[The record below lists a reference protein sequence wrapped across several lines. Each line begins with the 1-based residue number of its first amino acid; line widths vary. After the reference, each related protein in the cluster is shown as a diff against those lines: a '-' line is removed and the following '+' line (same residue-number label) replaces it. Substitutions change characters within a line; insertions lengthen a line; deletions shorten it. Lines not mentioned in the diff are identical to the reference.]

1 MKTSGTIIPSSRFLV
16 KKMLHEI
23 DFSKADVIVELG
35 PGNGVITKNILKKL
49 HAKAVLICFEIN
61 DSFYNELQKIEHPQL
76 KVINAS
82 AENITEELHKL
93 GYSKTCHIISSLPL
107 TNIPDK
113 ISKNILDNSYS
124 SLEEN
129 GTFIQYQYTTSYF
142 KKLQTC
148 LLYTS
153 PSPRDS

>member
-1 MKTSGTIIPSSRFLV
+1 MA
-16 KKMLHEI
+16 KK
-23 DFSKADVIVELG
+23 S
-35 PGNGVITKNILKKL
+35 
-49 HAKAVLICFEIN
+49 
-61 DSFYNELQKIEHPQL
+61 ELQKIEHPQL

-142 KKLQTC
+142 KKLQTVFEKEVSLDFEILNVPPAFIYRC
-148 LLYTS
+148 KK
-153 PSPRDS
+153 